1 MMNHHPQ
8 ALSRSQL
15 QSWLQLWWVTS
26 GKQTRVTLRKRR
38 RLTRFWL
45 FFIETNRQSPLR
57 LGTVQPYDIT
67 QSIDEHRIPL
77 ELERLEAMRRWEKS
91 GPYAVNRCT
100 AETGMFGHG
109 ARLPARGV
117 DLDRLQE

>member
-1 MMNHHPQ
+1 
-8 ALSRSQL
+8 L